1 MSKIG
6 KAFMSLLLDKKA
18 REALE
23 NAAARP
29 KSAPQPASHP
39 ASHPAAAPQQRPEP
53 SQASIKAQ
61 LDATLDGIQNR
72 PQNAPG
78 QTASPTRQQLIQA
91 ARRVHAAR
99 QDVLDDLSAEQ
110 KMKLQVMAMKAMAPK
125 STTR

>member
-23 NAAARP
+23 SAAARA
-29 KSAPQPASHP
+29 KSAPQVASQ
-39 ASHPAAAPQQRPEP
+39 PAAAPQHTPEP

-61 LDATLDGIQNR
+61 LDATLEDIQNR

-78 QTASPTRQQLIQA
+78 QAASPTRQQLIQA

>member
-23 NAAARP
+23 SAATRP
-29 KSAPQPASHP
+29 KPAPQTATQ
-39 ASHPAAAPQQRPEP
+39 PAAAPQQKPEP

-72 PQNAPG
+72 PQGPLG

-91 ARRVHAAR
+91 AKRVHAAR

>member
-6 KAFMSLLLDKKA
+6 KAFMSLMLDKKA
-18 REALE
+18 RDALQ
-23 NAAARP
+23 NAAQRP
-29 KSAPQPASHP
+29 SPAPQPTQSSAPQSAV
-39 ASHPAAAPQQRPEP
+39 APES

-61 LDATLDGIQNR
+61 LDATLDGFHNR
-72 PQNAPG
+72 PQTHAG
-78 QTASPTRQQLIQA
+78 QTASPNRQQLIQA

-125 STTR
+125 NTTR

>member
-23 NAAARP
+23 SAAARP
-29 KSAPQPASHP
+29 KSAPQQP
-39 ASHPAAAPQQRPEP
+39 PQPSPER

-72 PQNAPG
+72 PQSTMG
-78 QTASPTRQQLIQA
+78 QTASPTRQQLIQN
-91 ARRVHAAR
+91 ARHVHAAR
-99 QDVLDDLSAEQ
+99 QNVLDDLSAEQ
-110 KMKLQVMAMKAMAPK
+110 KMKLQVMAMKAMTPK

>member
-6 KAFMSLLLDKKA
+6 KAFMSLILDKKA
-18 REALE
+18 REALQ
-23 NAAARP
+23 NAAQQP
-29 KSAPQPASHP
+29 KPAPQPEVI
-39 ASHPAAAPQQRPEP
+39 PEP

-72 PQNAPG
+72 PQTHNG

-99 QDVLDDLSAEQ
+99 QNVLDDLSAEQ
-110 KMKLQVMAMKAMAPK
+110 KLKLQVMAMKAMSPK
-125 STTR
+125 RTSR